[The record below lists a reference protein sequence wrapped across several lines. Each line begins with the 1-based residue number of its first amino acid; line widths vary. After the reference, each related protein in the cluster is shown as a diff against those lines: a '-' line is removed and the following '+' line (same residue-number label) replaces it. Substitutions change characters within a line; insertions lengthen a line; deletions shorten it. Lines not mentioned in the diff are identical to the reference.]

1 MAQLS
6 LLDRVLGQTIR
17 ELTVALLLRGSGTV
31 SSGPDTDALLSEL
44 LAVWKLAFQCRAED
58 STTVQAIDE
67 HWHLPADA
75 ERRSLTEPRDFTERF
90 AKYLKGAQNYHS
102 MADSAIALFSI
113 LKANSG
119 YGIEINQSLRDQAAP
134 LVHFLAGM
142 VCNADMRRTLYLH
155 ERSMAPY
162 REDLPIK
169 YQQLLVEDISSAP
182 LEGSILATKA
192 DGNQEEQLLK
202 RISRAVQEHTH
213 KDRLARLWQEVLG
226 IYTTGESRTT
236 IPVPI
241 YNAFLSGF
249 LELYAGDASLQVWN
263 HMIAQGV
270 KPDVTSWTAL
280 LSGCGK
286 ARDLDG
292 LNIMWERMMRSGVQ
306 PDVYAWTAR
315 IHGLISLRQI
325 TAGFA
330 AMDEMGRRWLASA
343 QSSSAA
349 EQISKKKQGR
359 TDSGFE
365 APKPTT
371 EVVNGAISAVADIGN
386 MPFSRKT
393 EHAHKILR
401 WAGSL
406 SIPPDAR
413 TYNILIQIYLRGQD
427 LATALNL
434 LEQME
439 RDGLEPD
446 IVTYTMLIGA
456 SFDNQEFHG
465 LSPPEQTARVTEL
478 FSRLEARGLKL
489 NSWTYSST
497 IDKLLKRHGNMSAV
511 RVIVDHMMSRG
522 ISPTVHIYTSLIT
535 YYFQQSPP
543 DIESVDSLWF
553 QLNERPGAVADRVLF
568 DRIVEGYASV
578 GEIGKMMAVL
588 TKMSALGKLPSW
600 VTLTAVVK
608 ALVAAGEWER
618 ARGVVRDVQNGEGVA
633 KGGMRVPTH
642 GMQEFRSTVYK
653 YGLVDSDLELEGPT
667 GHGGIGGESGF
678 SGVQG

>member
-1 MAQLS
+1 
-6 LLDRVLGQTIR
+6 
-17 ELTVALLLRGSGTV
+17 
-31 SSGPDTDALLSEL
+31 
-44 LAVWKLAFQCRAED
+44 
-58 STTVQAIDE
+58 
-67 HWHLPADA
+67 
-75 ERRSLTEPRDFTERF
+75 
-90 AKYLKGAQNYHS
+90 
-102 MADSAIALFSI
+102 
-113 LKANSG
+113 
-119 YGIEINQSLRDQAAP
+119 
-134 LVHFLAGM
+134 
-142 VCNADMRRTLYLH
+142 
-155 ERSMAPY
+155 
-162 REDLPIK
+162 
-169 YQQLLVEDISSAP
+169 
-182 LEGSILATKA
+182 
-192 DGNQEEQLLK
+192 
-202 RISRAVQEHTH
+202 
-213 KDRLARLWQEVLG
+213 
-226 IYTTGESRTT
+226 
-236 IPVPI
+236 
-241 YNAFLSGF
+241 
-249 LELYAGDASLQVWN
+249 
-263 HMIAQGV
+263 
-270 KPDVTSWTAL
+270 
-280 LSGCGK
+280 
-286 ARDLDG
+286 
-292 LNIMWERMMRSGVQ
+292 
-306 PDVYAWTAR
+306 
-315 IHGLISLRQI
+315 
-325 TAGFA
+325 
-330 AMDEMGRRWLASA
+330 
-343 QSSSAA
+343 
-349 EQISKKKQGR
+349 
-359 TDSGFE
+359 
-365 APKPTT
+365 
-371 EVVNGAISAVADIGN
+371 
-386 MPFSRKT
+386 
-393 EHAHKILR
+393 
-401 WAGSL
+401 
-406 SIPPDAR
+406 
-413 TYNILIQIYLRGQD
+413 
-427 LATALNL
+427 
-434 LEQME
+434 ME